1 MTHKELTIADVL
13 NDPLIRQLMNADRIS
28 HAGMAALL
36 HEAARKLKAVAGSR
50 NAPEVNIGSQAGSNA
65 AVVAG
70 FRPAA
75 MRRACYDMAAVRD
88 DGLRYQACGR

>member
-1 MTHKELTIADVL
+1 MTHKELTVADVL
-13 NDPLIRQLMNADRIS
+13 NDPLIRQLMKADRIS

-36 HEAARKLKAVAGSR
+36 QEAARKLKAAGELR
-50 NAPEVNIGSQAGSNA
+50 NAPEVNIGSNA
-65 AVVAG
+65 AMVAG
-70 FRPAA
+70 FRPVA